1 MLVTDRIR
9 HHSSVLELRIVVPT
23 HLTAA
28 TTSVLDGHPGVVT
41 LSLTAGSSV
50 IPQGDVI
57 TATVL
62 REAAD
67 MIISE
72 LREVGVDSAGTLSV
86 VEPRLVLSR
95 AALAAEGNVPGSPVD
110 TVIWDE
116 VSRRTSEDASLSGT
130 YLILMIAA
138 TMIAGIGV
146 MSDSPILIVAAMVVG
161 PDFGPTAATAVGIA
175 SRRWGVARAAF
186 ATLMLGFLVGIVA
199 TFVMVAA
206 LAATHVISREE
217 VLAPR
222 PQTAF
227 IYEVGWTSVIVAAIA
242 GVVGMIS
249 LTTAKSGALVGVFIS
264 VTTVPAAANV
274 AVAFYY
280 GLSGEARGSL
290 AQLLVNILTIQIAAG
305 LTLLI
310 QHKLTSRNNQHI
322 KALLGGSTV
331 RVLEDDSLRD

>member
-1 MLVTDRIR
+1 MLQ
-9 HHSSVLELRIVVPT
+9 LRIVVPT
-23 HLTAA
+23 RLTASVI
-28 TTSVLDGHPGVVT
+28 SVLDGHPGVVT

-50 IPQGDVI
+50 IPEGDVI

-67 MIISE
+67 IIISK
-72 LREVGVDSAGTLSV
+72 LREVGVDSAGTLTV
-86 VEPRLVLSR
+86 VEPRLVLSS

-186 ATLMLGFLVGIVA
+186 ATLLFGFAAGIIV
-199 TFVMVAA
+199 TFAMVAVM
-206 LAATHVISREE
+206 AATHVISSAE
-217 VLAPR
+217 VLGPR

-227 IYEVGWTSVIVAAIA
+227 IYQVGWTSVIVAAIA

-264 VTTVPAAANV
+264 VTTIPAAANV

-280 GLSGEARGSL
+280 GLGDEAKGSL

-322 KALLGGSTV
+322 NALLGRSNG
-331 RVLEDDSLRD
+331 RVLEDDSISG

>member
-1 MLVTDRIR
+1 MLATDRIR
-9 HHSSVLELRIVVPT
+9 HDGSVLELRIVVPT
-23 HLTAA
+23 RLTPAVI
-28 TTSVLDGHPGVVT
+28 SVLDGHPGVVT

-50 IPQGDVI
+50 IPEGDVI

-67 MIISE
+67 IVISK

-86 VEPRLVLSR
+86 VEPRLVLSH
-95 AALAAEGNVPGSPVD
+95 AAVEAESNVPGSPVD

-175 SRRWGVARAAF
+175 SRRWQVARAAF
-186 ATLMLGFLVGIVA
+186 ATLLFGFAAGIVV
-199 TFVMVAA
+199 TFAMVA
-206 LAATHVISREE
+206 
-217 VLAPR
+217 VLAVTHIESRADVLGPR

-227 IYEVGWTSVIVAAIA
+227 IYQVGWTSVIVAAIA

-264 VTTVPAAANV
+264 VTTIPAAANV

-280 GLSGEARGSL
+280 GLGDEAKGSL

-310 QHKLTSRNNQHI
+310 QHKISSRTNQQI
-322 KALLGGSTV
+322 GALLGRNTT
-331 RVLEDDSLRD
+331 RVLEDDSLSS